1 MQFPRRQVLQLAGAA
16 AASAALPR
24 LASALDYPSRPITLI
39 VPFPP
44 GGGAD
49 AIGRIVVE
57 GMRGSLG
64 QPIVIEIVAGA
75 NGSIGTGR
83 AARAAPDGYTLL
95 VGLWNTHVANGA
107 LYALPY
113 DVLKDF
119 EPISLLA
126 SNPELILAKKAMP
139 GSDLKGLIAWL
150 KANPQKASAG
160 TAGVGSPGH
169 VAGIFFQN
177 ITGTR
182 YQFVPYRGGSQAMQD
197 LVAGQIDIM
206 IEPPTTSLPQVRA
219 GLIKAYAVAAQSR
232 LPATPD
238 IPTVDEAGLPGF
250 YMSNWYALF
259 APKGTP
265 KDVISKLTAAV
276 ADALADP
283 AIRSRLADQGQ
294 EIPPRD
300 LQTPAGLGAYQKSEI
315 DKWWPIIKA
324 ANLKTE

>member
-1 MQFPRRQVLQLAGAA
+1 MTFARRRFLHLAAGAA
-16 AASAALPR
+16 ALLALSPIAR
-24 LASALDYPSRPITLI
+24 AQTYPSRPITLI

-57 GMRGSLG
+57 RMRASLG

-83 AARAAPDGYTLL
+83 VAHSTPDGYTLL

-107 LYALPY
+107 LYALSY

-126 SNPELILAKKAMP
+126 SNPQLILAKKAMA
-139 GSDLKGLIAWL
+139 GNDLKGLIAWL
-150 KANPQKASAG
+150 KANPEKATAG

-169 VAGIFFQN
+169 IAGIFFQN

-197 LVAGQIDIM
+197 LVAGQIDMM

-219 GLIKAYAVAAQSR
+219 GTIKAYAVAAQSH
-232 LPATPD
+232 LPAAPH
-238 IPTVDEAGLPGF
+238 IPTADEAGLPGF

-265 KDVISKLTAAV
+265 KDVIAKLTAAV
-276 ADALADP
+276 GDALADP
-283 AIRSRLADQGQ
+283 GVRSRLAQQGQ

-300 LQTPAGLGAYQKSEI
+300 LQTPDGLRAFQKEEI
-315 DKWWPIIKA
+315 EKWWPIIKSA
-324 ANLKTE
+324 GIKAQ